1 VAAAWVGR
9 AEERTKLMVS
19 VKSLITAAAAAIIS
33 TAACAADMA
42 LPPPQLPYQPLPTVV
57 ETAVGGWYLRGDVGI
72 GVQTF
77 SEFDHSQTNAA
88 FVWPPSWTI
97 VQQDI
102 QDTTILGFGIGYEV
116 NNWLRLD
123 VTGEYR
129 TKAMFKVTGS
139 YTDFCAGVCFDQNEG
154 NYSAAVFM
162 ANAYLDLG
170 TWWCLTP
177 YIGGGIGAAYNTI
190 SGIQD
195 VGFVAGGTT
204 GFGYSYNDESAMNL
218 AWNVQA
224 GLTYT
229 VNNNLK
235 IDFNWRYLSLGS
247 PQSAVVECQ
256 NTSACPGAFYTFK
269 DMTSQDFR
277 IGLRWMLQPEPTPV
291 VMPMAPPPYAA
302 QPQFAPAPLMPPL
315 MSRG

>member
-1 VAAAWVGR
+1 
-9 AEERTKLMVS
+9 MVS

-57 ETAVGGWYLRGDVGI
+57 ETPAGGWYLRGDVGI

-77 SEFDHSQTNAA
+77 SAFDHSQTNAA
-88 FVWPPSWTI
+88 FVWPRSWTI

-102 QDTTILGFGIGYEV
+102 QDATILGFGIGYEV

-162 ANAYLDLG
+162 ANAYVDLG

-177 YIGGGIGAAYNTI
+177 YIGGGIGGAYNTI

-204 GFGYSYNDESAMNL
+204 GFGYSYSDQSAMSL

-256 NTSACPGAFYTFK
+256 NTAACPGAFYTFK

-291 VMPMAPPPYAA
+291 VMPMAPAPYAA

-315 MSRG
+315 TSRG